1 MKTTKE
7 LIRNTARE
15 LFNERGYR
23 AVSMRNIADA
33 LGISV
38 GNLTYH
44 YPHKDLLMEDIMDAE
59 LGTLPAA
66 PGPGL
71 SGLNRL
77 LERMLA
83 SFFETPFYFNDPAL
97 YSSVP
102 RLQAR
107 HTASVEALLAVLRDA
122 IGSCTEMGL
131 FAPALSGSRL
141 EQVARLL
148 MLSHTGWAQH
158 NATWPA
164 SRFISAAEMMAFQW
178 AVLIPY
184 LTPAGQ
190 AAYDALAQQTEV

>member
-7 LIRNTARE
+7 LICSTARA

-44 YPHKDLLMEDIMDAE
+44 YPHTEMLMAAIMDAE
-59 LGTLPAA
+59 LGTMPA
-66 PGPGL
+66 PPEPGL
-71 SGLNRL
+71 PGLNRL
-77 LERMLA
+77 LERMLE

-102 RLQAR
+102 CLQTR
-107 HTASVEALLAVLRDA
+107 HAASVEALSAVLRDT
-122 IGSCTEMGL
+122 ISGCTELGL
-131 FAPALSGSRL
+131 FVPELSGTLL
-141 EQVARLL
+141 EQVTCLL

-158 NATWPA
+158 NATWP
-164 SRFISAAEMMAFQW
+164 SSHFIPVDEMMKAQW
-178 AVLIPY
+178 AVLFPY
-184 LTPAGQ
+184 LTPAGRAEY
-190 AAYDALAQQTEV
+190 AALSA